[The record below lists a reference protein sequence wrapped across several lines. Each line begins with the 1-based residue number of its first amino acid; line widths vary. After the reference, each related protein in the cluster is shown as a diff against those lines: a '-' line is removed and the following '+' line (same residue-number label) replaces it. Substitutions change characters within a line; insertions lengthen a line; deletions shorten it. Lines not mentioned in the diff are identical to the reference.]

1 MQTVQVFDTWVT
13 TPDSTLHFDVM
24 TADQSTAFRLAN
36 AYLAAQGHTTISVT
50 AVPVLPCRTVGPVQ

>member
-24 TADQSTAFRLAN
+24 TAPINPRRSGSPMHTLRLKA
-36 AYLAAQGHTTISVT
+36 TRRS
-50 AVPVLPCRTVGPVQ
+50 R